1 MFWISKLFESNKSR
15 EYETFKSPIK
25 GYIFDLIP
33 SSPGYSASS
42 GEVLLKIVLMEF
54 LNGVLVLRDGIS
66 IIMLNMT
73 MDLM

>member
-1 MFWISKLFESNKSR
+1 MTKSDASFGR
-15 EYETFKSPIK
+15 HY
-25 GYIFDLIP
+25 GVGGGNYIFTSDIGGTCAVVEDP
-33 SSPGYSASS
+33 TATNNIWNCSKG
-42 GEVLLKIVLMEF
+42 F